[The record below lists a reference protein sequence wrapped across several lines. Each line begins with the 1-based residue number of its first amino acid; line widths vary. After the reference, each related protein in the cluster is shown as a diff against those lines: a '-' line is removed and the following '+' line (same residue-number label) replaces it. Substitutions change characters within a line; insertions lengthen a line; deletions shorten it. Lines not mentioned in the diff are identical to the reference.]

1 MNDLQIVDTNATS
14 IQNFGFCGYKNIK
27 QEGYRRKLDW
37 LKQKF
42 AEGMKFKV
50 LQSESGGAVGF
61 IEYIPGEYA
70 WRAVDAKGYMVIHCI
85 ANFYRQHREQGYGT
99 LLIEESIADARK
111 SNMPGVAVVTRKGT
125 WMAGKE
131 LFLRNGFEVVDTA
144 PPDFELLVKKIA
156 SAPFSNFPKDWDQR
170 LSRYGPGL
178 TIIQSDQCP
187 YTAKAVNEISATAEA
202 EYDIKPEVVELKNS
216 RDAQNAPSA
225 FAVFGIVYNGKLVA
239 DHPISNTRFK
249 NIMNKEAR

>member
-37 LKQKF
+37 LKQRF
-42 AEGMKFKV
+42 TEGMKFKV
-50 LQSESGGAVGF
+50 LHSDSSGAAGF
-61 IEYIPGEYA
+61 IEYVPGEYA
-70 WRAVDAKGYMVIHCI
+70 WRAVEAKDYMVIHCI
-85 ANFYRQHREQGYGT
+85 ANFYRQYREKGYGT
-99 LLIEESIADARK
+99 LLIEESIADAHK
-111 SNMPGVAVVTRKGT
+111 ENLSGVAVVTRKGT

-144 PPDFELLVKKIA
+144 PPDFELLAKKFA
-156 SAPFSNFPKDWDQR
+156 NTPSPGFPRDWTKR
-170 LSRYGPGL
+170 LSQYGLGL

-187 YTAKAVNEISATAEA
+187 YTAKAVNEISATAEE
-202 EYDIKPEVVELKNS
+202 EYNMKPEIVALKNS
-216 RDAQNAPSA
+216 REAQDTPSV
-225 FAVFGIVYNGKLVA
+225 FAIFGIVYNGKLVA